1 MLTLDSSNYNLNKYN
16 QLCVRSNGDA
26 HRVPLDF
33 VVVFYKG
40 SRCNLCYN
48 LLPGFSQVKN
58 MIEGCT
64 FATVDLTDPR
74 NMSLRRLAL
83 RSTTPLNNVPQI
95 ILYFKD
101 IPVSEYQL
109 VNQMTNLP
117 DLGSFIEDLK
127 NWIIT
132 VASDI
137 HNKVENNDLVLSE
150 DATCIGDRCELSIP
164 ASKPIPKRY
173 KKL

>member
-1 MLTLDSSNYNLNKYN
+1 MLSLEASNYSLNKYN
-16 QLCVRSNGDA
+16 QLCVRSQDNT
-26 HRVPLDF
+26 RSDF

-64 FATVDLTDPR
+64 FATMDLTDPH

-83 RSTTPLNNVPQI
+83 RSTTPLNEVPQI

-101 IPVSEYQL
+101 IPVSEYHL
-109 VNQMTNLP
+109 INQMVNLP
-117 DLGSFIEDLK
+117 SLNSFINDLK

-132 VASDI
+132 VAGEI
-137 HNKVENNDLVLSE
+137 HNKVENNDLIFSE
-150 DATCIGDRCELSIP
+150 EGNTTCIGDRCELSIP
-164 ASKPIPKRY
+164 ASKPTLKRY